1 MGGGCGGCSQRRRQ
15 QHPPHGLAP
24 GYIPL
29 VLDRTQP
36 QSPQIPA
43 PTFSW
48 GQELFQPSAGCEPK
62 DGRIWPMVVLMGMP
76 SAALGCHKW
85 LHGPQ
90 WGPSLGVPP
99 PSVPLAEDGGPYL
112 QFGGTLC
119 TTAPLCNWD
128 TMGTGHLPALGD
140 GTQAGMGSNPGI
152 NPIPPGWSKGRDREG
167 WGRGK
172 NRKIKEPPPP
182 RAPGHCFGHCKL
194 DFLKRK
200 CFTGHKLSQK
210 KRGGGG
216 ENCAIFLW
224 MEKWG

>member
-1 MGGGCGGCSQRRRQ
+1 M
-15 QHPPHGLAP
+15 
-24 GYIPL
+24 
-29 VLDRTQP
+29 V
-36 QSPQIPA
+36 
-43 PTFSW
+43 
-48 GQELFQPSAGCEPK
+48 PS
-62 DGRIWPMVVLMGMP
+62 
-76 SAALGCHKW
+76 
-85 LHGPQ
+85 
-90 WGPSLGVPP
+90 GVPVWG
-99 PSVPLAEDGGPYL
+99 SHHPLCRWLRMGDPIWHPE

-119 TTAPLCNWD
+119 TPAPLCNRE
-128 TMGTGHLPALGD
+128 TVGTGHLLALGD
-140 GTQAGMGSNPGI
+140 GTQAGTGSNPGI
-152 NPIPPGWSKGRDREG
+152 SPIPPGWSKGRDREG

-224 MEKWG
+224 MEKWGDEAGAARREPVGSSPCCQPTAR